1 MQNLVQLAWP
11 FILMAVIFYLLIY
24 RPQKRDQKKRM
35 ELLES
40 LKVGN
45 RIVTIGGIYGE
56 ITKVMDDRVRIK
68 VAEGVEIR
76 IRKSA
81 VGSVLTTTFE
91 KANAKAEDKKE
102 DKKADTKE
110 EAAKE
115 ETKETAEDTKVEAKE
130 EAPAEEAAK
139 ETEAQK

>member
-11 FILMAVIFYLLIY
+11 FILMAAIFYLLIY

-68 VAEGVEIR
+68 IAEGVEIR

-102 DKKADTKE
+102 DKKAE
-110 EAAKE
+110 SVKE
-115 ETKETAEDTKVEAKE
+115 ETKEAAEDTKAEAKE
-130 EAPAEEAAK
+130 EAPAEKPAE